1 MWSSLY
7 RPHIG
12 QNISKQQNHTLL
24 SLWRVNRDEMGR
36 EGVATGPHD
45 TGDKEVKSFVQQASD
60 FKMSSNCQSFR
71 LISTSVQRGVHRC
84 IEV

>member
-12 QNISKQQNHTLL
+12 QDTSKQQNHSL
-24 SLWRVNRDEMGR
+24 LWRVSRDEMGR
-36 EGVATGPHD
+36 EGTATGSHD

-60 FKMSSNCQSFR
+60 FKMLSNCQSFS
-71 LISTSVQRGVHRC
+71 LISTSVQKGVHRC